1 MSDAEGTSPTNQT
14 LQLDWMQWHPG
25 DAHRAEVEPPV
36 EVDDPQAATTT
47 SFAQPPVYRI
57 FTPKPV
63 EIAESDSATDVLR
76 NAPTATGWSPPPRQA
91 PDRFSRIVWSVV
103 AVIVLVLAAATWA
116 LTVGPA
122 KDWWVVDEAASG
134 GSQSATVTA
143 CATPPTMTPRSAS
156 LTPDGL
162 AVTVTAASSCADG
175 DVLSNSAMQV
185 AVSSSA
191 GLVASGSFDFSSTP
205 IALPGSESAGREITM
220 TFPTGSYYGLPGSAT
235 AGLTVSLNPVGS
247 TTTQELASSAVPVSV
262 SPAQIYVPPGVDTE
276 QAIAQALS
284 AQADADRTEILA
296 SGSDRWVAQLSSKQ
310 PGLVADGK
318 VWTHQDILDE
328 FASFYQRFSGAR
340 LLWSDEWP
348 VFTSSGWWVSIT
360 SQIFPSGQAAVSWC
374 AQQGFDRD
382 HCLGKLISTTS
393 GPAGT
398 TVYLP

>member
-1 MSDAEGTSPTNQT
+1 MSDAEGTPPTNQT

-76 NAPTATGWSPPPRQA
+76 NAPTATGWAPPPRQA

-247 TTTQELASSAVPVSV
+247 TTTQQLASSAVPVSV
-262 SPAQIYVPPGVDTE
+262 SP
-276 QAIAQALS
+276 
-284 AQADADRTEILA
+284 
-296 SGSDRWVAQLSSKQ
+296 
-310 PGLVADGK
+310 
-318 VWTHQDILDE
+318 
-328 FASFYQRFSGAR
+328 
-340 LLWSDEWP
+340 
-348 VFTSSGWWVSIT
+348 
-360 SQIFPSGQAAVSWC
+360 
-374 AQQGFDRD
+374 
-382 HCLGKLISTTS
+382 
-393 GPAGT
+393 
-398 TVYLP
+398 

>member
-1 MSDAEGTSPTNQT
+1 MSDAEGTPPTNQT

-25 DAHRAEVEPPV
+25 DAHRADVEPPV

-205 IALPGSESAGREITM
+205 IALPVSESAGREITM

-284 AQADADRTEILA
+284 AQADADRTEILT

-318 VWTHQDILDE
+318 VWTNQDILDE

-360 SQIFPSGQAAVSWC
+360 SQTFPSGQAAVSWC